1 MRELSIFNKSIRT
14 DGDGRYCLN
23 DLHRAAVAAGAN
35 KRSKEPGKFLASPQ
49 TKRLVNLLTE
59 ETITQN
65 LGNAPVAR
73 NVGGD
78 VSETGTYV
86 VKELVYGYAMWISP
100 EFHLQVIRAYD
111 KQVMDEINRLNGIQY
126 RAIRAEMD
134 YQNGMRDASSCGKG
148 LRRWRDDKPVKLML
162 LEQFRLAM
170 QPTLFSVGMS
180 QGMQS

>member
-1 MRELSIFNKSIRT
+1 MHDLSIFNKHIRT

-35 KRSKEPGKFLASPQ
+35 KRTKEPGKFLASPQ
-49 TKRLVNLLTE
+49 TKRLINILALE
-59 ETITQN
+59 ATQN
-65 LGNAPVAR
+65 LGNDPVAK

-78 VSETGTYV
+78 ASGTGTYV

-126 RAIRAEMD
+126 RALRAEMD

-148 LRRWRDDKPVKLML
+148 LRKWRSDKPAKLML

-170 QPTLFSVGMS
+170 QPELFSIGMTP
-180 QGMQS
+180 GTTA